1 MKLEGSP
8 KGLSALAT
16 TAPTTISKM
25 RAPHMIIDTH
35 PALGMLY
42 L

>member
-16 TAPTTISKM
+16 TAPTTIGKM
-25 RAPHMIIDTH
+25 RAPHLTIDTH
-35 PALGMLY
+35 PALDMLY